1 MGGDIIDCLSTAVFR
16 TLKHRSYEYMS
27 LEPCNPYYPYGRDVN
42 VLECEILHVAR
53 ANRWR
58 REWTTDTIWDEADYE
73 AAR

>member
-16 TLKHRSYEYMS
+16 TLKHRSYEHMS

-58 REWTTDTIWDEADYE
+58 REWTTHTIWDEADYE